1 MGEKGRVLIIDDDP
15 KILEFLS
22 KALKKNYSVFP
33 SLTGSGGLE
42 IFKNEILDAA
52 LVDIKLPDIDG
63 LDVLVEIKKTLPDFP
78 VIIITGHASIPLAV
92 RAMKLGAFYFVK
104 KPFELEEITSLLDK
118 AIEHSRLI
126 RDYKRLQNIALE
138 KYSFSGIIGRSKKMK
153 EIFEIIKLVASTDVT
168 VLIEGE
174 SGTGKELVARAI
186 HVNSPRKDKNF
197 VPVNCSALPESLLES
212 ELFGY
217 KKGAFT
223 GAATSK
229 PGLFEEA
236 DGGTLFLDEIGSTTP
251 AFQSKLLR
259 VLEDGMFYHLGS
271 TKPVKVDVRI
281 ITATNVSL
289 EEAVQKRLFRED
301 LFYRLNV
308 VKLRLPPLRERKN
321 DIPLLVNHFLEYYA
335 KKHNKNIKGV
345 SEKALALLVN
355 YHWPGNVRELENV
368 IERAVILT
376 TTDTIDE
383 HLLPDKMYRADITL
397 SETEIMNYK
406 KAKEIFERNYLTNL
420 LRHTKGNVSLAARI
434 AGQRR
439 QNLYIKFKYLG
450 INPKDFI

>member
-1 MGEKGRVLIIDDDP
+1 MGKKGRVLIIDDDP
-15 KILEFLS
+15 KILELLS
-22 KALKKNYSVFP
+22 KALKDNYSVFS

-52 LVDIKLPDIDG
+52 LVDIKLPDMDG
-63 LDVLVEIKKTLPDFP
+63 LDVLVDIKKTIPDFP

-92 RAMKLGAFYFVK
+92 KAMKLGAFYFVK

-118 AIEHSRLI
+118 AIEHSRLL
-126 RDYKRLQNIALE
+126 RDYRRLQNIASE

-174 SGTGKELVARAI
+174 SGTGKELVAKAI

-197 VPVNCSALPESLLES
+197 VPVNCSALPETLLES

-236 DGGTLFLDEIGSTTP
+236 DGGTLFLDEIGSTSP

-281 ITATNVSL
+281 IAATNVSL
-289 EEAVQKRLFRED
+289 EEAVQKNLFRED

-308 VKLRLPPLRERKN
+308 VKLRLPPLRERRN
-321 DIPLLVNHFLEYYA
+321 DIPLLVNHFLKYYA
-335 KKHNKNIKGV
+335 NKHNKNIKGV
-345 SEKALALLVN
+345 SDKALALLVN

>member
-383 HLLPDKMYRADITL
+383 HLLPDKIDKADITP
-397 SETEIMNYK
+397 SETEIMNYE

-434 AGQRR
+434 AGQAR
-439 QNLYIKFKYLG
+439 QNLYIKF
-450 INPKDFI
+450 